1 MIDGSTIKKVFVFG
15 CSFSDY
21 MRDITS
27 VYGQLVAD
35 KLNAEYIH
43 NGCGVGS
50 NGRIFR
56 VFTNYLRNK
65 IIDKNSLV
73 ILQFTE
79 PSRDEVWFNSIDED
93 DDYSHYNGMESVDKT
108 TDGGGYYRYKWDS
121 YKWYNNKK
129 LSLILKNK
137 TDYCFSYEYYFEK
150 WKNEEYHIIE
160 SLKYK
165 EIPFILLNGAYNDD
179 YHDYNTDNRNLNNNI
194 VNYRKIQEIYPT
206 TFDDA
211 ENGKTLDY
219 SHLSQEGMNQLAKEI
234 LKKIN

>member
-1 MIDGSTIKKVFVFG
+1 MIDGSKIKKVFVFG

-27 VYGQLVAD
+27 VYGQIVAN

-43 NGCGVGS
+43 NGCGCGS

-56 VFTNYLRNK
+56 VFTNYLRNG

-79 PSRDEVWFNSIDED
+79 LSRHEIWFNTIDD
-93 DDYSHYNGMESVDKT
+93 GDDYCHYNGMPSVDKT
-108 TDGGGYYRYKWDS
+108 SDGGGYYRYKWDS
-121 YKWYNNKK
+121 YKWHHNKK
-129 LSLILKNK
+129 LSSIMKTK
-137 TDYCFSYEYYFEK
+137 TDYCFSDEYYLEK

-160 SLKYK
+160 SLKTK
-165 EIPFILLNGAYNDD
+165 EIPFLILNGVYNDEYYDYNDD
-179 YHDYNTDNRNLNNNI
+179 NRDISQLI
-194 VNYRKIQEIYPT
+194 VNYREILRLNPT
-206 TFDDA
+206 TMGEDTN
-211 ENGKTLDY
+211 ELDY
-219 SHLSQEGMNQLAKEI
+219 AHLSQKGMNELAKEI